1 MANFEKVYSIGFN
14 AQKALKSLTAFE
26 KRFAKLDKR
35 LMKIADSFNN
45 FNRAIAQNQGKA
57 VASLDKMDDSLKS
70 IGKQTTQAGKKI
82 QKLLGVQARKPINAT
97 SKAIT
102 AMGRKGM
109 MATGR
114 IEKGARR
121 AAKGLNMMSVG
132 AKRAGGSITGLVTK
146 IGLFIGA
153 AQGIRSVVSN
163 FMDFDRSMTLAG
175 AKFSAINKDMAPGT
189 EAFKNFRKE
198 IREAA
203 VDTEHTAAAVAGAVD
218 FWAKAGKTAA
228 QTKAVIP
235 VTLDFASA
243 NTDATGAALDMAR
256 AGDILSDALGQFQL
270 DSADPTVLMANTA
283 RVADVMS
290 KAANSANV
298 SAEELFESYK
308 QAGPVLSAVGGDI
321 EETSALLATMA
332 NAGLKGSIAGRSLKI
347 ATAALNAPSKKQ
359 ADLMKELG
367 VNVKTAEGDMNSLTN
382 VIGQLDKATKN
393 MGEAD
398 RFEAFATI
406 FGREGV
412 TGFLNLV
419 AKGEADIA
427 GLTKSLRD
435 ASGET
440 KRLAEITRKSASA
453 QMQKFWNQLTNIGFT
468 IIEETQLFDKL
479 GKMMESIDWKGVSRF
494 ITDTFIPGIMGVAKV
509 ISNFVIPVIDV
520 LADALS
526 TVLGPAIEVIADRF
540 EWLNSKG
547 DSFKTKLAEIVAALP
562 GFAQAIV
569 TFMSEQFGGF
579 IDMFQN
585 TLWNME
591 ELFNGF
597 IRGTSREWDT
607 TVGHMSALGDV
618 LLESYGSVFQEL
630 KALFQ
635 EVVSIFLGGTDDIE
649 EDWYATGDRMGQDIA
664 DTIQVISAVI
674 GTVAQVAAAVFSAV
688 IKIVTVVV
696 SEIRQ
701 IFTDLF
707 GGILDIA
714 QGDFLTGI
722 SRVGIALADAI
733 TLPFRTAI
741 AGLLKL
747 VSKIPGAEA
756 LADSL
761 GIDLNYMGDIVSEGF
776 SALRAPEAKS
786 INRSGSIDDELRAT
800 DRAAGYEIGPIGGV
814 SREAF
819 FDAPT
824 GPQTAFEPQA
834 IPEIDTRFGQS
845 QASVLN
851 MPDMFQTQAVGT
863 ELQAALSQ
871 LDDNIQAIRQ
881 ETDVPLSPI
890 LSEQLKRQ
898 EASDAGTAKFQQQ
911 MLDAT
916 QRQAKAKPSQVNV
929 TVEGSS
935 YTINADGA
943 NAQEV
948 GRIVRREMSNNQR
961 RQESGFDQATR
972 GVTFGEQ

>member
-14 AQKALKSLTAFE
+14 TRKAIRSIEAFE
-26 KRFAKLDKR
+26 KRIGKTIKTLDK
-35 LMKIADSFNN
+35 LGMS
-45 FNRAIAQNQGKA
+45 
-57 VASLDKMDDSLKS
+57 VDKNMAKVVD
-70 IGKQTTQAGKKI
+70 GF
-82 QKLLGVQARKPINAT
+82 RK
-97 SKAIT
+97 
-102 AMGRKGM
+102 
-109 MATGR
+109 
-114 IEKGARR
+114 ARR
-121 AAKGLNMMSVG
+121 AANSFDRRLRKLDSHGPIKDMSAAILKLQKDVELTGKKISNALGPKAVKPIARVSKRIESLGRKGARATRLIERGSIRASKGLNRMSVG
-132 AKRAGGSITGLVTK
+132 AKRAGGSITGLITK

-189 EAFKNFRKE
+189 EAFSKFRKE
-198 IREAA
+198 IRAAA

-218 FWAKAGKTAA
+218 FWAKAGKTAK
-228 QTKAVIP
+228 QTEAVIP

-243 NTDATGAALDMAR
+243 NTDASGAALDMAR

-290 KAANSANV
+290 RAANSANV
-298 SAEELFESYK
+298 SAEELFESFK
-308 QAGPVLSAVGGDI
+308 TAGPVLTAVGSDI
-321 EETSALLATMA
+321 EDTSALLATMA
-332 NAGLKGSIAGRSLKI
+332 NAGIKGSIAGRQLKI
-347 ATAALNAPSKKQ
+347 ATAALNAPTAKQ
-359 ADLMKELG
+359 TAMMEKYGIQVQD
-367 VNVKTAEGDMNSLTN
+367 AEGNTNKLTN
-382 VIGQLDKATKN
+382 VIGQLDMATRELGT
-393 MGEAD
+393 GE
-398 RFEAFATI
+398 RFEVFATLL
-406 FGREGV
+406 GREGV

-419 AKGEADIA
+419 AKGEANIN
-427 GLTKSLRD
+427 GLTDKLRG

-440 KRLAEITRKSASA
+440 KRLAEITRTSASA

-468 IIEETQLFDKL
+468 IIEETKLFDKL
-479 GKMMESIDWKGVSRF
+479 GKMMESIDWKGVSKF
-494 ITDTFIPGIMGVAKV
+494 ITYTFIPGIMGVAKV
-509 ISNFVIPVIDV
+509 ISNFVIPVIEV

-526 TVLGPAIEVIADRF
+526 TVLGPAIEVIAGRF
-540 EWLNSKG
+540 TWLNDRG

-562 GFAQAIV
+562 GFAQSIV

-579 IDMFQN
+579 VEMFQN

-597 IRGTSREWDT
+597 IRGTSREWET

-664 DTIQVISAVI
+664 DTIQFISAVI
-674 GTVAQVAAAVFSAV
+674 GTVAQTAAAVFSAV
-688 IKIVTVVV
+688 IKFVTVVV

-707 GGILDIA
+707 GGIIDIA

-733 TLPFRTAI
+733 TLPFRAAI
-741 AGLLKL
+741 SGLLKL

-756 LADSL
+756 LADSF
-761 GIDLNYMGDIVSEGF
+761 GIDLTGMSAAVGEGF
-776 SALRAPEAKS
+776 SGLMAEDDRS
-786 INRSGSIDDELRAT
+786 INRSGTIDPRQPRVDFAPPEASQSI
-800 DRAAGYEIGPIGGV
+800 
-814 SREAF
+814 
-819 FDAPT
+819 FDPQSMDMPT
-824 GPQTAFEPQA
+824 FDPFADQT
-834 IPEIDTRFGQS
+834 
-845 QASVLN
+845 
-851 MPDMFQTQAVGT
+851 VGT
-863 ELQAALSQ
+863 ELQSALSQ
-871 LDDNIQAIRQ
+871 LDDNIQSIRQ
-881 ETDVPLSPI
+881 DTDVPLSPI

-898 EASDAGTAKFQQQ
+898 ESADAGTAKFQQQ

-935 YTINADGA
+935 YTINAEGA

-948 GRIVRREMSNNQR
+948 GRIVRREMSNHDR
-961 RQESGFDQATR
+961 RLYDGLEQTTR